1 MEWFAKRIEH
11 HTGPGLSD
19 IHSYQ
24 VPEGRTTAFVRPDG
38 EYEETEMGR
47 LGAEF
52 EIKNSDIPH
61 SDFSFIREKLEKS
74 AETIGAQK
82 AEMIFKTMEEATEK
96 TGNVVTSKGPMT
108 VDDFFAALESIEIPF
123 NDNGIPSFPRMI
135 GSEAASKRLMEIQSE
150 IRDSPKLQEQFEG
163 IVKSKR
169 RKWLAGEAARK
180 LVG

>member
-1 MEWFAKRIEH
+1 MILVHWKCRLTQTFALFFLQLLFK
-11 HTGPGLSD
+11 LSTLL
-19 IHSYQ
+19 IQ
-24 VPEGRTTAFVRPDG
+24 P
-38 EYEETEMGR
+38 
-47 LGAEF
+47 L
-52 EIKNSDIPH
+52 
-61 SDFSFIREKLEKS
+61 KLEKS

-82 AEMIFKTMEEATEK
+82 AKMIYKTMEEATEK

-123 NDNGIPSFPRMI
+123 DDNGIPSFPRMI

-150 IRDSPKLQEQFEG
+150 IRDSPKLQERFEG